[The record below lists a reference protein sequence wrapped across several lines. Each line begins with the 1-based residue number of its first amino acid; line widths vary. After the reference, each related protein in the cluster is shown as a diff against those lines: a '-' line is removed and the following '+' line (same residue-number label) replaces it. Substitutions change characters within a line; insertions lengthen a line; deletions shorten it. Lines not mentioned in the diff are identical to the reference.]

1 MYLLDRRT
9 IRDELGSLYDMLGE
23 GLSDHATT
31 SLQQDV
37 EELSHL
43 SVSDAYTLDLLGE
56 RVDRHKTSADS
67 LLTALLVH
75 LGMVDAVRTIEEYRP
90 AKDEISLSYG
100 IETLDRGERA
110 KPNQLD
116 RPRAIGEIGY
126 ESLLSPFAYLLVVSD
141 IAT

>member
-9 IRDELGSLYDMLGE
+9 IRDELGSLSDMLGE

-43 SVSDAYTLDLLGE
+43 SVGDAYTLDLLGE

-75 LGMVDAVRTIEEYRP
+75 LGMVDAVRAIEEYGL
-90 AKDEISLSYG
+90 AKDEINLSYG
-100 IETLDRGERA
+100 IETLNRGERA
-110 KPNQLD
+110 KPNQLN
-116 RPRAIGEIGY
+116 RPRTIGEIGY
-126 ESLLSPFAYLLVVSD
+126 ESLLSPFAYFLVVSD

>member
-9 IRDELGSLYDMLGE
+9 VRDELGSLYDMLGE

-43 SVSDAYTLDLLGE
+43 SVGDAYTLDLLGE
-56 RVDRHKTSADS
+56 RVDRHKASADC

-75 LGMVDAVRTIEEYRP
+75 LGMVDAVRTIEEYGL
-90 AKDEISLSYG
+90 AKDEINLPYG
-100 IETLDRGERA
+100 IETLDRGE
-110 KPNQLD
+110 
-116 RPRAIGEIGY
+116 
-126 ESLLSPFAYLLVVSD
+126 
-141 IAT
+141 